1 MELEREENL
10 AKVADNLWNFI
21 EKFDGTDNFNVPTND
36 EERFNCKLTHRIE
49 YVYPCL
55 ASISSPAI
63 FANDSD
69 AIQSAKDNA
78 EDAITIIVSK
88 YTPNGE
94 LVKIFENNL

>member
-1 MELEREENL
+1 M
-10 AKVADNLWNFI
+10 KVD
-21 EKFDGTDNFNVPTND
+21 KFNVPIED
-36 EERFNCKLTHRIE
+36 KYLFSCELTHRIE

-55 ASISSPAI
+55 SSISSPAI
-63 FANDSD
+63 FVNDSD

-88 YTPNGE
+88 YQPNGE